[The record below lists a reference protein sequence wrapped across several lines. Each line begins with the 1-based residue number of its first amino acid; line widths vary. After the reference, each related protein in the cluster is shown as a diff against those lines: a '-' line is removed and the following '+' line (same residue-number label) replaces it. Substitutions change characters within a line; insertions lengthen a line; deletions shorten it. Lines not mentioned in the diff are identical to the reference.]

1 LTRLLII
8 TVLLAWSAFGWAGQ
22 VVDIY
27 RAEVLVASQSASERR
42 AAARH
47 AFEELVQR
55 VSGDRS
61 AVEHEQVR
69 EAISRAQDYIYEF
82 NYSSTRETL
91 EVDGREV
98 PAMRLALM
106 FSPGAVESLLRSAG
120 LPLWPANRPSV
131 LVWLVNED
139 ADGLHQIVDDDQR
152 QLLRDHAQKRGLPLI
167 LPLQDLEDRL
177 ALSARELWSMDE
189 TAVRRASNRYSAN
202 AILVGRYSR
211 TSSGMVRSNWK
222 LFHPLG
228 DPAFAIDTDSP
239 SDLLS
244 QALDRV
250 ADHFASLYA
259 IRPREEGPDAT
270 VIQVAG
276 ISDFGG
282 YKSAQAYLQGLAMVR
297 RAELVALRPDA
308 LTIRLYVEG
317 DMSRLLSTFSMDGR
331 MLSSTQSDEVSLPE
345 NRFLPRGTLV
355 NPLLYRWQN

>member
-1 LTRLLII
+1 MTRILII
-8 TVLLAWSAFGWAGQ
+8 TILWAWSASGWAGQ

-42 AAARH
+42 AAARQ

-61 AVEHEQVR
+61 AADHQQVR
-69 EAISRAQDYIYEF
+69 EAIAQAQDYIYEF

-98 PAMRLALM
+98 PAMRLALK

-131 LVWLVNED
+131 LVWLVTED
-139 ADGLHQIVDDDQR
+139 SDGLRQIIDDDRR
-152 QLLRDHAQKRGLPLI
+152 QLLRQHAQKRGLPLI

-177 ALSARELWSMDE
+177 AISARELWSMDE
-189 TAVRRASNRYSAN
+189 SAVRRASNRYSAN

-211 TSSGMVRSNWK
+211 TSSGMVRSNWQ
-222 LFHPLG
+222 LYHPLG
-228 DPAFAIDTDSP
+228 DPAFALDAESP
-239 SDLLS
+239 SELLS
-244 QALDRV
+244 LALDRV
-250 ADHFASLYA
+250 AEHFAGLYA
-259 IRPREEGPDAT
+259 ITPREEGPDAT
-270 VIQVAG
+270 IIQVSG
-276 ISDFGG
+276 VSDFGS
-282 YKSAQAYLQGLAMVR
+282 YKSAQSYLEGLALVR

-317 DMSRLLSTFSMDGR
+317 DLSRLLSTLSMDGQ
-331 MLSSTQSDEVSLPE
+331 LVPSAQSDEVSLPE

-355 NPLLYRWQN
+355 NPLMYRWQH